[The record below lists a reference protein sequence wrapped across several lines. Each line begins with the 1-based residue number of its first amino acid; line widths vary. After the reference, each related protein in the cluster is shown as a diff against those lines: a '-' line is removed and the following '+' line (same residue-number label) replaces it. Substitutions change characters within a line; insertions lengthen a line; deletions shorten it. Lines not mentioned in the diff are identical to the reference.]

1 MQRIEIKKG
10 MRVST
15 EEFLDS
21 VSRLDPTSLNVLLE
35 RVQNAIYVLNQPTN
49 SGRESQLLTDIRTIV
64 PAAVVRRF
72 RQLRLKQQNGT
83 LVPKEQ
89 EEMQLLADILEE
101 KSAERVLLLGELA
114 SLRKVTLQELR
125 KQIRLQD
132 FYA

>member
-1 MQRIEIKKG
+1 
-10 MRVST
+10 
-15 EEFLDS
+15 
-21 VSRLDPTSLNVLLE
+21 
-35 RVQNAIYVLNQPTN
+35 
-49 SGRESQLLTDIRTIV
+49 LLTDIRTIV

-83 LVPKEQ
+83 LVTKEQ

>member
-21 VSRLDPTSLNVLLE
+21 VSRLDATSLNVLLE

-83 LVPKEQ
+83 LVTKEQ

>member
-21 VSRLDPTSLNVLLE
+21 VSRLDATSLNVLLE
-35 RVQNAIYVLNQPTN
+35 RVQKAIYVQNQPTN
-49 SGRESQLLTDIRTIV
+49 NDRESQLLTDIRTIV

-72 RQLRLKQQNGT
+72 RQLRLKQQNGI
-83 LVPKEQ
+83 LVTKEQ

-114 SLRKVTLQELR
+114 SLRKVTLPELR